1 MKTFKVCV
9 VLNIT
14 KGLGNVVLN
23 KVNDANVPKMIND
36 NLTGCGTYQRR
47 EILWV
52 DYGLSWD
59 LYLYYYININSYCLI
74 KKNSNKYIAKALKF
88 IFMHNYVVKNEL
100 ISSVKKG
107 FEDNMKNKGC
117 IVIIASITCSYTSC
131 I

>member
-1 MKTFKVCV
+1 MRTFKVCV

-23 KVNDANVPKMIND
+23 RINDANVPKMIND
-36 NLTGCGTYQRR
+36 NLNECGTYERR

-52 DYGLSWD
+52 DKGLSWD
-59 LYLYYYININSYCLI
+59 LYIYYYININSYCLI
-74 KKNSNKYIAKALKF
+74 KKNSNKYIAKVLKF

-107 FEDNMKNKGC
+107 FEDNIRNRGC
-117 IVIIASITCSYTSC
+117 IVIITSITCSYN
-131 I
+131 